1 MEAQICKLLEDFCMR
16 KLVKEVE
23 VLRTHMVNGV
33 QFHDLTQM
41 SEPELLRL
49 VYSNPYH
56 ETLKQAVL
64 ILRKLQSYW

>member
-33 QFHDLTQM
+33 
-41 SEPELLRL
+41 
-49 VYSNPYH
+49 
-56 ETLKQAVL
+56 
-64 ILRKLQSYW
+64 